1 MQLYKI
7 FPLQYLKHLV
17 TISLLCLSGIAYAET
32 PQSLAGMASEA
43 FERLNH
49 RRMLVG
55 LNPLQRNATLDDSA
69 SAHCRYLV
77 KNNSLNTEGH
87 GESAGRPGFTGNTP
101 AERISAAGYTDP
113 TTSENMALI
122 SYPLGALG
130 TDNLIDAPYHRQA
143 QLGAFVE
150 AGVCMSTQPAP
161 PNSVNPLQYI
171 YVINFGGIGSITDNS
186 TRLFTYPTNNQIDAP
201 FDWIANESPNPV
213 PDLNGQRVGYPI
225 SISADLTDTLHIDA
239 FTLSDVEGK
248 SVTGRLITSR
258 TDNGKPLGSYAFW
271 IPLQALNAGAR
282 YQAKAQGSL
291 NRKAFSLGWSFTT
304 RKASPLQLL
313 PSAPKVSDVA
323 GSTLSVQV
331 SGGFGSNAEVMYSG
345 QRYQYY
351 GKINPKVTFVSAS
364 YPRPDHLIL
373 TRNATPCANNVAAC
387 EIIIRGKDSSGSQTE
402 LVLPVN

>member
-1 MQLYKI
+1 MHA
-7 FPLQYLKHLV
+7 PLRLLPQIATL
-17 TISLLCLSGIAYAET
+17 LLCVSFAH
-32 PQSLAGMASEA
+32 ASEPPLSA
-43 FERLNH
+43 MATDALDRLNQ
-49 RRMLVG
+49 RRVQLG
-55 LNPLQRNATLDDSA
+55 LTPLQRNAILDNSA

-87 GESAGRPGFTGNTP
+87 GENPVRPYFTGSTP
-101 AERISAAGYTDP
+101 AERMAAAGYPDP

-150 AGVCMSTQPAP
+150 AGVCMVAQPAP
-161 PNSVNPLQYI
+161 PNSVNPLHYI
-171 YVINFGGIGSITDNS
+171 YVINFGGMGSITDQGKK
-186 TRLFTYPTNNQIDAP
+186 LFTYPVNNQPDAP

-225 SISADLTDTLHIDA
+225 SISADLTDTLNIEA
-239 FTLSDVEGK
+239 FTLSDAEGK
-248 SVTGRLITSR
+248 AVAGRLITTR
-258 TDNGKPLGSYAFW
+258 TDNGKPLGSYGFW
-271 IPLQALNAGAR
+271 IPLNALNSGTR
-282 YQAKAQGSL
+282 YQAMAQGSL
-291 NRKAFSLGWSFTT
+291 NGKKFSLDWSFVT
-304 RKASPLQLL
+304 RKSSPLQLL
-313 PSAPKVSDVA
+313 PSAPQVSDVA
-323 GSTLSVQV
+323 GSILSVQV
-331 SGGFGSNAEVMYSG
+331 SGGDGSNPEVMYSG

-364 YPRPDHLIL
+364 YPRPNQLIL
-373 TRNATPCANNVAAC
+373 TRNATPCAKNVAAC